1 MRVSR
6 SGKKFFLVSSSSF
19 LVLMLLTGCGTLTSV
34 EGLKPRTAEEN
45 QAIQDSWYPVKS
57 EECQLIIDS
66 FQIISAAMG
75 GGDIEYLSSNMDE
88 INGNLQTAS
97 EVTSSA
103 MFKLS
108 QDTLDQSIK
117 AYALEALPIFAQVG
131 NLIADDESDVNKQM
145 NLLVDFAKLTGKVPD
160 GCKS

>member
-1 MRVSR
+1 MRINR
-6 SGKKFFLVSSSSF
+6 TGKKHFLVPSSSF
-19 LVLMLLTGCGTLTSV
+19 LALMLLTGCSSVTSV

-75 GGDIEYLSSNMDE
+75 SGDIEYLSSNMDE

-97 EVTSSA
+97 EITSSA

-117 AYALEALPIFAQVG
+117 AYSLEALPIFAQVG
-131 NLIADDESDVNKQM
+131 NLIADDELDVDKQM
-145 NLLVDFAKLTGKVPD
+145 SLLVDFAKLTGKVPD